1 MNHKHL
7 LTLSSLLVTASFST
21 PAQNVEVSR
30 ENKTAA
36 VTITKS
42 IEVQPEFGMVQI
54 GYHNEGRTQDS
65 VYEENGRQ
73 AQKIIAALLA
83 AGVKKSDIQTE
94 SVDLSPVGDSSRGE
108 KQDKERRYEATQSWR
123 IRAPIG
129 EVQKVVDQA
138 VTAGANN
145 VSEIIWAVNDL
156 DALDA
161 QARRE
166 AVTKARAL
174 AEEMAQSL
182 GGKVGGLL
190 YVSNSESPGG
200 YFQFGRNG
208 GRFANGNMQTVEVTA
223 AKLPLLNLFPQKV
236 RREVT
241 IYAVFALE

>member
-7 LTLSSLLVTASFST
+7 FAASFLLVAASFST

-30 ENKTAA
+30 ENKTVA
-36 VTITKS
+36 VTVTKS
-42 IEVQPEFGMVQI
+42 IEVPPEFGMVQI

-73 AQKIIAALLA
+73 AQKIIEALLA
-83 AGVKKSDIQTE
+83 AGVKKTDIQTE
-94 SVDLSPVGDSSRGE
+94 SVDLSRVDDSSRGE

-138 VTAGANN
+138 VAAGANN
-145 VSEIIWAVNDL
+145 VSEIMWAVGDL

-161 QARRE
+161 RARRE
-166 AVTKARAL
+166 AVTHARAL

-182 GGKVGGLL
+182 GAKVGGLL
-190 YVSNSESPGG
+190 YVSNNESPSA
-200 YFQFGRNG
+200 YFQSGRNG

-223 AKLPLLNLFPQKV
+223 AKMPLLNLFPQKV
-236 RREVT
+236 RREVS